1 MKKKASR
8 AWKRPLAG
16 LLTLAMVVCLLSS
29 APLSASASEIVEEP
43 EVEVTTEV
51 SNPDKTD
58 ADIEEEGTEETNE
71 DSTVEDSAPD
81 TVTDPEEDTDSANSD
96 AGTEESTTTENSE
109 EDKSDVDLDNT
120 NSDEDSE
127 EDADID
133 PDQSGADTESD
144 DDVTTTDE
152 ENVYNSTDETAPE
165 ITEDTEEDNVPVQDS
180 AAFLNDMGSDD
191 ISTGTSPEDN
201 VVVDK
206 TATPLDEKDRTTVT
220 LQIGAEQDKA
230 FSDVVFVLD
239 KSVSVN
245 VRESAIAMLDEL
257 MSRVGENRIKV
268 GVVVFNRA
276 VYTNLELTELNQDN
290 YETIKEAL
298 LSETSNGTNI
308 YAGLMA
314 GKAMLD
320 QDDSVANGAKH
331 LVLVTDGVTYL
342 WGDGQAEDGSD
353 VYSIYS
359 ESVANGEE
367 NLYASHETITWHHEV
382 PAYYSEIAD
391 ISNWYNKYGASVQ
404 ADIAKYGHVYT
415 DGQYK
420 AVDNDVQSGQGQ
432 DTDWSTVP
440 GFEGNTGYVPAEEQS
455 ATACAT
461 DAAVYMAV
469 SAWKQISGQYHSYA
483 YAEQD
488 YAATYP
494 WAPDWI
500 ENLSSVGGTS
510 GAVPED
516 TTGMFDDVKSS
527 ILYTIES
534 GSVTDIIGD
543 SFDLDIYSFSLTV
556 RGEELAQDES
566 SDKYS
571 VSFGNGKYGIRYYFD
586 QNTGE
591 EIIEW
596 DINEPV
602 EANSPV
608 KLSYSLILSDKETQ
622 PGTYTVPTNKS
633 ATLEY
638 LSTDGSNGEK
648 EFPVPEVTYKVEE
661 ASIPTEPE
669 NPDSSVSVDKTA
681 TPLDEKDRTT
691 VTLQIGAD
699 QDKAFSDVVF
709 VLDKSVSVNVRESAI
724 AMLDELM
731 SRVGENRIK
740 VGVVVFNRAVY
751 TNLELTELNQ
761 DNYETIKEALLS
773 ETSNGTN
780 IYAGLMAG
788 KAMLDQDDSVA
799 NGAKHLVLVTDGV
812 TYLWGDGQA
821 EDGSDV
827 YSIYSESVANG
838 EENLYAS
845 HETITWHHEVPA
857 YYSEIADIS
866 NWYNKYGASVQ
877 ADIAKYGHVYTDG
890 QYKAVDNDVQSG
902 QGQDTDWSTVPGF
915 EGNTGYVPAEEQSA
929 TACATDAAVYMA
941 VSAWKQISGQ
951 YHSYAYAEQ
960 DYAAT
965 YPWAPDWVENLSS
978 VGGTSGVVPADTTG
992 MFDDVKSSILYTIES
1007 GSVTDIIGNN
1017 FDLTGVGDIEM
1028 SVGGEKQNTDVVGN
1042 TVNFGTKT
1050 GDEYPYSVTYY
1061 PNGVNGDTRE
1071 QFVWEINVPVENA
1084 KPLELTYTL
1093 KLVNKSSAEGSY
1105 TVPTNEE
1112 ATLTYES
1119 TDGGSG
1125 NEKFPQPTVTYT
1137 VSGSGTTTPSD
1148 PGSGSGSGSGAG
1160 SSSGSSSSPT
1170 QTTSAQTGDETNIL
1184 LPVVTLIIAAAVLGT
1199 VGTVYYKKKRS

>member
-191 ISTGTSPEDN
+191 ICTGTSPEDN

-534 GSVTDIIGD
+534 GSVTDIIG
-543 SFDLDIYSFSLTV
+543 
-556 RGEELAQDES
+556 
-566 SDKYS
+566 
-571 VSFGNGKYGIRYYFD
+571 
-586 QNTGE
+586 
-591 EIIEW
+591 
-596 DINEPV
+596 
-602 EANSPV
+602 
-608 KLSYSLILSDKETQ
+608 
-622 PGTYTVPTNKS
+622 
-633 ATLEY
+633 
-638 LSTDGSNGEK
+638 
-648 EFPVPEVTYKVEE
+648 
-661 ASIPTEPE
+661 
-669 NPDSSVSVDKTA
+669 
-681 TPLDEKDRTT
+681 
-691 VTLQIGAD
+691 
-699 QDKAFSDVVF
+699 
-709 VLDKSVSVNVRESAI
+709 
-724 AMLDELM
+724 
-731 SRVGENRIK
+731 
-740 VGVVVFNRAVY
+740 
-751 TNLELTELNQ
+751 
-761 DNYETIKEALLS
+761 
-773 ETSNGTN
+773 
-780 IYAGLMAG
+780 
-788 KAMLDQDDSVA
+788 
-799 NGAKHLVLVTDGV
+799 
-812 TYLWGDGQA
+812 
-821 EDGSDV
+821 
-827 YSIYSESVANG
+827 
-838 EENLYAS
+838 
-845 HETITWHHEVPA
+845 
-857 YYSEIADIS
+857 
-866 NWYNKYGASVQ
+866 
-877 ADIAKYGHVYTDG
+877 
-890 QYKAVDNDVQSG
+890 
-902 QGQDTDWSTVPGF
+902 
-915 EGNTGYVPAEEQSA
+915 
-929 TACATDAAVYMA
+929 
-941 VSAWKQISGQ
+941 
-951 YHSYAYAEQ
+951 
-960 DYAAT
+960 
-965 YPWAPDWVENLSS
+965 
-978 VGGTSGVVPADTTG
+978 
-992 MFDDVKSSILYTIES
+992 
-1007 GSVTDIIGNN
+1007 NN